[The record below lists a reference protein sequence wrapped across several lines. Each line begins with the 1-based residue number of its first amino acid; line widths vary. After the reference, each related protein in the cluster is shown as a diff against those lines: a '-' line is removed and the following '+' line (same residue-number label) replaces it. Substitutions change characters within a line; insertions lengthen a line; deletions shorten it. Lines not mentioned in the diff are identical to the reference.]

1 MERDLYLVVCALLRI
16 LGRRRRDPRQA
27 YTDGAIL
34 AVFYWAVINDRP
46 VWWACRPEHWPRG
59 LWRGPL
65 PSQSCVSRRLR
76 TESIRRLKARLE
88 RLALRREAR
97 SVVAF
102 VDGKPLPVGPHSHDR
117 NARWGRATGGKAKG
131 YKLHALRSRCGA
143 LLDWRLTPMNG
154 DEREM
159 ARRML
164 RRAAPEGYVLG
175 DANFDSNKLFDAA
188 AEGGAQ
194 WVAPRRK
201 GAHRGLARSYQS
213 PSRLRSRDLMENTVS
228 SFGRELHQERNGIER
243 WFGTLTSTGGLLTGL
258 PAWVRTYR
266 RVHAWVQAK
275 LILEQIR
282 AELRAR
288 RAEAA

>member
-1 MERDLYLVVCALLRI
+1 MERDLFLAVRALLRQ

-46 VWWACRPEHWPRG
+46 VSWACSSEHWPRG

-76 TESIRRLKARLE
+76 TEPLRRLKARLE
-88 RLALRREAR
+88 RRVLRRDAQ

-102 VDGKPLPVGPHSHDR
+102 VDGKPLLVGPHSHDR
-117 NARWGRATGGKAKG
+117 DARWGRATGGKAKG
-131 YKLHALRSRCGA
+131 YKLHALLSRCGA

-164 RRAAPEGYVLG
+164 HRAAPEGYVLG

-194 WVAPRRK
+194 WVAPRQK
-201 GAHRGLARSYQS
+201 GAKRGLAHGYQS
-213 PSRLRSRDLMENTVS
+213 PARLRSRDLLENTVS
-228 SFGRELHQERNGIER
+228 PFGRELHEERNGIER

-275 LILEQIR
+275 LIL
-282 AELRAR
+282 AELRAELWTTRR
-288 RAEAA
+288 RAA